1 MGEIG
6 DEYFIAACIALAER
20 MDRLKAIFAP
30 MEELNSQGFVS
41 VNVFSKGK
49 PVSYIMDDLLM
60 VKPYWN
66 QYVDFPFAPLL
77 NDGAAWL
84 IFAEKAF
91 ARQNGWY
98 YRIEGGRFGEAIR
111 FLTGAPTREYQ
122 TQEFSAELLFKNLIQ
137 AVYENHIVTATS
149 SRGNND
155 QNDEFGLMA
164 AYHYTVIGAFE
175 IMRSGKPLLLVKL
188 RDPWAKSHYTGP
200 WNAQDERWSQ
210 KLKEKLSYSD

>member
-1 MGEIG
+1 
-6 DEYFIAACIALAER
+6 
-20 MDRLKAIFAP
+20 

-49 PVSYIMDDLLM
+49 PVSYMMDDLLM

-122 TQEFSAELLFKNLIQ
+122 TQEFSGR
-137 AVYENHIVTATS
+137 TS
-149 SRGNND
+149 LQKPYSSSIRKPYCDGNFLKRKQRPERRVRLD
-155 QNDEFGLMA
+155 GCL
-164 AYHYTVIGAFE
+164 
-175 IMRSGKPLLLVKL
+175 PLY
-188 RDPWAKSHYTGP
+188 SH
-200 WNAQDERWSQ
+200 RR
-210 KLKEKLSYSD
+210 L